1 MLVQILLDFI
11 LVTVFQ
17 REDNEMSKDWKN
29 RDLWK
34 GREEWGKSLK
44 EGSLHAR
51 AVT

>member
-11 LVTVFQ
+11 LATVFQ
-17 REDNEMSKDWKN
+17 REDNEMTKDWKN

-34 GREEWGKSLK
+34 RLGEWDKSLK